1 MYGNRIKILRIE
13 NGITQAELA
22 KIIDTT
28 APTIGKY
35 EREQLEPNI
44 ERISKLCNYFN
55 VSADYILGLED

>member
-28 APTIGKY
+28 ASTIGKY

-44 ERISKLCNYFN
+44 EI
-55 VSADYILGLED
+55 I

>member
-28 APTIGKY
+28 ASTIGKY

-44 ERISKLCNYFN
+44 EIISKLCNYFN
-55 VSADYILGLED
+55 VSADDILGVEE